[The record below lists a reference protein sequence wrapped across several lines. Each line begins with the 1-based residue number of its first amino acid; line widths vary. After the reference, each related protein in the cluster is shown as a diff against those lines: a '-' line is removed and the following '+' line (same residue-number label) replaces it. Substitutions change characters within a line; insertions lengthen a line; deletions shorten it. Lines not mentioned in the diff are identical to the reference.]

1 MSSFSGS
8 NDRMSGFPGSNDRMS
23 GFSECTDRMLDF
35 PGSRRP
41 LTGAERARR
50 YRERKKLKKLY
61 EALLGGSPRR
71 EQLTVQL

>member
-1 MSSFSGS
+1 MAAGSS
-8 NDRMSGFPGSNDRMS
+8 
-23 GFSECTDRMLDF
+23 
-35 PGSRRP
+35 GSRRP

-71 EQLTVQL
+71 EQLAVQL

>member
-1 MSSFSGS
+1 MSGS
-8 NDRMSGFPGSNDRMS
+8 SLSTDRMSGSPWPTARMS
-23 GFSECTDRMLDF
+23 AF